1 MKNYD
6 ALHNYTAKNL
16 IKIMRLSFM
25 FFFISITPAISAYSQ
40 TDLTI
45 KLENVEVEEVIFEI
59 MNQSDYD
66 FFYGANLFKGLP
78 KVTVN
83 FEKVFLDKL
92 LNQVVRF

>member
-6 ALHNYTAKNL
+6 AVHNFMAKNL

-40 TDLTI
+40 PEFTI

-59 MNQSDYD
+59 MKQSDFD
-66 FFYGANLFKGLP
+66 FFLWC
-78 KVTVN
+78 
-83 FEKVFLDKL
+83 
-92 LNQVVRF
+92 

>member
-1 MKNYD
+1 
-6 ALHNYTAKNL
+6 
-16 IKIMRLSFM
+16 M

-66 FFYGANLFKGLP
+66 FFYGADLREASLQGANVSDANFQGAKLSLDTLDGAIGIDLVKGLI
-78 KVTVN
+78 
-83 FEKVFLDKL
+83 E
-92 LNQVVRF
+92 